1 MVQQARR
8 LHRSQ
13 DNRFLFGV
21 AGGLAEYFDA
31 EPVLIRV
38 GWVLLTIATAGIA
51 ALAYIVMAIFTPDS
65 ERQQIEFTSEPSSDS
80 RDGIVES
87 DRPSKRHILRN
98 MLGVGL
104 IVAGMI
110 ILLGNLGVFGS
121 IPWEIVWAGGDF
133 AFGGDHPVAVHST
146 LKRDVEMAGAA
157 GFEPATL
164 GFGDRCSTS
173 LSYAPAMQ
181 ADDVSPDY
189 TIFRPLLYNL
199 RTGKQGLSIILT
211 RTLFQKP

>member
-65 ERQQIEFTSEPSSDS
+65 ERQQIEFTSEPSRDS
-80 RDGIVES
+80 RDSVAES

-98 MLGVGL
+98 ILGVGL

-121 IPWEIVWAGGDF
+121 IPWDIVW
-133 AFGGDHPVAVHST
+133 PVAIS
-146 LKRDVEMAGAA
+146 L
-157 GFEPATL
+157 L
-164 GFGDRCSTS
+164 G
-173 LSYAPAMQ
+173 
-181 ADDVSPDY
+181 VV
-189 TIFRPLLYNL
+189 ILLP
-199 RTGKQGLSIILT
+199 SI
-211 RTLFQKP
+211 RR

>member
-65 ERQQIEFTSEPSSDS
+65 ERQQIEFTSEPSRDS
-80 RDGIVES
+80 QDSIVES
-87 DRPSKRHILRN
+87 DRPSKRHIFRN
-98 MLGVGL
+98 ILGVGL

-121 IPWEIVWAGGDF
+121 IPWEIVW
-133 AFGGDHPVAVHST
+133 PVAIS
-146 LKRDVEMAGAA
+146 L
-157 GFEPATL
+157 L
-164 GFGDRCSTS
+164 G
-173 LSYAPAMQ
+173 
-181 ADDVSPDY
+181 V
-189 TIFRPLLYNL
+189 
-199 RTGKQGLSIILT
+199 IILLPSI
-211 RTLFQKP
+211 RR

>member
-65 ERQQIEFTSEPSSDS
+65 GRQQTGSTSEPSRDYRDS
-80 RDGIVES
+80 VAES
-87 DRPSKRHILRN
+87 SLDNGQSRRHILRN
-98 MLGVGL
+98 ILGVGL

-110 ILLGNLGVFGS
+110 ILLQNLGVFGS
-121 IPWEIVWAGGDF
+121 IPWGIVW
-133 AFGGDHPVAVHST
+133 PVAIS
-146 LKRDVEMAGAA
+146 L
-157 GFEPATL
+157 L
-164 GFGDRCSTS
+164 G
-173 LSYAPAMQ
+173 
-181 ADDVSPDY
+181 VV
-189 TIFRPLLYNL
+189 ILLP
-199 RTGKQGLSIILT
+199 SI
-211 RTLFQKP
+211 RR

>member
-98 MLGVGL
+98 ILGVGL

-121 IPWEIVWAGGDF
+121 IPWEIVW
-133 AFGGDHPVAVHST
+133 PVAIS
-146 LKRDVEMAGAA
+146 L
-157 GFEPATL
+157 L
-164 GFGDRCSTS
+164 G
-173 LSYAPAMQ
+173 
-181 ADDVSPDY
+181 V
-189 TIFRPLLYNL
+189 
-199 RTGKQGLSIILT
+199 IILLPSI
-211 RTLFQKP
+211 RR

>member
-65 ERQQIEFTSEPSSDS
+65 ERQQIEFTSEPSRDS

-121 IPWEIVWAGGDF
+121 IPWEIVW
-133 AFGGDHPVAVHST
+133 PVAIS
-146 LKRDVEMAGAA
+146 L
-157 GFEPATL
+157 L
-164 GFGDRCSTS
+164 G
-173 LSYAPAMQ
+173 
-181 ADDVSPDY
+181 V
-189 TIFRPLLYNL
+189 
-199 RTGKQGLSIILT
+199 IILLPSI
-211 RTLFQKP
+211 RR

>member
-65 ERQQIEFTSEPSSDS
+65 ERQQIEFTSEISRDS

-121 IPWEIVWAGGDF
+121 IPWEIVW
-133 AFGGDHPVAVHST
+133 PVAIS
-146 LKRDVEMAGAA
+146 L
-157 GFEPATL
+157 L
-164 GFGDRCSTS
+164 G
-173 LSYAPAMQ
+173 
-181 ADDVSPDY
+181 V
-189 TIFRPLLYNL
+189 
-199 RTGKQGLSIILT
+199 IILLPSI
-211 RTLFQKP
+211 RR

>member
-8 LHRSQ
+8 LHKSQ

-65 ERQQIEFTSEPSSDS
+65 ERQEIEFTSEPSSDS

-98 MLGVGL
+98 LLGVGL
-104 IVAGMI
+104 IVGGMI

-121 IPWEIVWAGGDF
+121 IPWEIVW
-133 AFGGDHPVAVHST
+133 PVAIS
-146 LKRDVEMAGAA
+146 L
-157 GFEPATL
+157 L
-164 GFGDRCSTS
+164 G
-173 LSYAPAMQ
+173 
-181 ADDVSPDY
+181 V
-189 TIFRPLLYNL
+189 
-199 RTGKQGLSIILT
+199 IILLPSI
-211 RTLFQKP
+211 RR

>member
-87 DRPSKRHILRN
+87 DRPSKRHIFRN
-98 MLGVGL
+98 ILGVGL

-121 IPWEIVWAGGDF
+121 IPWEIVW
-133 AFGGDHPVAVHST
+133 PVAIS
-146 LKRDVEMAGAA
+146 L
-157 GFEPATL
+157 L
-164 GFGDRCSTS
+164 G
-173 LSYAPAMQ
+173 
-181 ADDVSPDY
+181 V
-189 TIFRPLLYNL
+189 
-199 RTGKQGLSIILT
+199 IILLPSI
-211 RTLFQKP
+211 RR

>member
-65 ERQQIEFTSEPSSDS
+65 ERQQIEFTSEPSRDS
-80 RDGIVES
+80 QDSIVES

-98 MLGVGL
+98 LLGVGL

-121 IPWEIVWAGGDF
+121 IPWEIVW
-133 AFGGDHPVAVHST
+133 PVAIS
-146 LKRDVEMAGAA
+146 L
-157 GFEPATL
+157 L
-164 GFGDRCSTS
+164 G
-173 LSYAPAMQ
+173 
-181 ADDVSPDY
+181 V
-189 TIFRPLLYNL
+189 
-199 RTGKQGLSIILT
+199 IILLPSI
-211 RTLFQKP
+211 RR

>member
-121 IPWEIVWAGGDF
+121 IPWEIVW
-133 AFGGDHPVAVHST
+133 PVAIS
-146 LKRDVEMAGAA
+146 L
-157 GFEPATL
+157 L
-164 GFGDRCSTS
+164 G
-173 LSYAPAMQ
+173 
-181 ADDVSPDY
+181 V
-189 TIFRPLLYNL
+189 
-199 RTGKQGLSIILT
+199 IILLPSI
-211 RTLFQKP
+211 RR

>member
-8 LHRSQ
+8 LYRSQ

-38 GWVLLTIATAGIA
+38 GWVLLTIATVGIA

-65 ERQQIEFTSEPSSDS
+65 ERQQIEFTSEPSRDS
-80 RDGIVES
+80 QDSIVES

-121 IPWEIVWAGGDF
+121 IPWEIVW
-133 AFGGDHPVAVHST
+133 PVAIS
-146 LKRDVEMAGAA
+146 L
-157 GFEPATL
+157 L
-164 GFGDRCSTS
+164 G
-173 LSYAPAMQ
+173 
-181 ADDVSPDY
+181 V
-189 TIFRPLLYNL
+189 
-199 RTGKQGLSIILT
+199 IILLPSI
-211 RTLFQKP
+211 RR

>member
-98 MLGVGL
+98 ILGVGL

-121 IPWEIVWAGGDF
+121 IPWDIVW
-133 AFGGDHPVAVHST
+133 PVAIS
-146 LKRDVEMAGAA
+146 L
-157 GFEPATL
+157 L
-164 GFGDRCSTS
+164 G
-173 LSYAPAMQ
+173 
-181 ADDVSPDY
+181 V
-189 TIFRPLLYNL
+189 
-199 RTGKQGLSIILT
+199 IILLPSI
-211 RTLFQKP
+211 RR

>member
-1 MVQQARR
+1 MVQQARQ

-21 AGGLAEYFDA
+21 AGGLAEYFDV
-31 EPVLIRV
+31 EPVLVRV

-65 ERQQIEFTSEPSSDS
+65 GRQQIEFTSETSSDS
-80 RDGIVES
+80 RADIVES

-98 MLGVGL
+98 ILGVGL

-121 IPWEIVWAGGDF
+121 IPWEIVW
-133 AFGGDHPVAVHST
+133 PVAIS
-146 LKRDVEMAGAA
+146 L
-157 GFEPATL
+157 L
-164 GFGDRCSTS
+164 G
-173 LSYAPAMQ
+173 
-181 ADDVSPDY
+181 VV
-189 TIFRPLLYNL
+189 ILLP
-199 RTGKQGLSIILT
+199 SI
-211 RTLFQKP
+211 RR